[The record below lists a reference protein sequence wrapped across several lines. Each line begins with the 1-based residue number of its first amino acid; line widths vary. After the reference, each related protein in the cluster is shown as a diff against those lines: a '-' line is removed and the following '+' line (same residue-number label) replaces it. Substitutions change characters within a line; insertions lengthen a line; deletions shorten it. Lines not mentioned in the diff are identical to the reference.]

1 MAMIVFTTIYG
12 KHTAVPLETV
22 DVTVV
27 DTDIPENNQNSAA
40 TMEQTKN
47 QGDQG
52 QPPADPLIERGVVET
67 DECPF

>member
-12 KHTAVPLETV
+12 KHTAKPLETV

-27 DTDIPENNQNSAA
+27 DTDIPETNEIPVG

-47 QGDQG
+47 QGDS
-52 QPPADPLIERGVVET
+52 ADAVSTESSVDET
-67 DECPF
+67 SD